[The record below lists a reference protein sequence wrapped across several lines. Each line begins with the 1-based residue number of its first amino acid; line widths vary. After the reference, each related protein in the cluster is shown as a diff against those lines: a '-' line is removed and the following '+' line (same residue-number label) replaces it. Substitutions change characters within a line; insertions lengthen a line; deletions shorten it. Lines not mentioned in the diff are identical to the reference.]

1 MKALF
6 LLVTLTVLA
15 TLFIGYYEV
24 LEDAETH
31 KVYFIKTSPTFQ
43 VRFRHLFANDADD
56 KPLAQLSKQEREVV
70 INYCKYRLGLET
82 HLETQEELDVCK
94 QR

>member
-1 MKALF
+1 MLF
-6 LLVTLTVLA
+6 LLIVPAVLA
-15 TLFIGYYEV
+15 TLFVGYYDA

-43 VRFRHLFANDADD
+43 VRFRQLFAND